1 MTNEKKQMAT
11 ELHKEIVSVYF
22 KHGLDLRKYKY
33 ANRDAIVL
41 STIIAKAIS
50 MKEQKLHTN
59 NVVSWKEFIKS
70 PQGIM
75 TTLGIILLILN
86 LIK

>member
-1 MTNEKKQMAT
+1 MTNERKKMAT

-50 MKEQKLHTN
+50 MKEQALHKN
-59 NVVSWKEFIKS
+59 NVVCWLHYIKS
-70 PQGIM
+70 PPGIM
-75 TTLGIILLILN
+75 TSLGLVLLTLN
-86 LIK
+86 LLK